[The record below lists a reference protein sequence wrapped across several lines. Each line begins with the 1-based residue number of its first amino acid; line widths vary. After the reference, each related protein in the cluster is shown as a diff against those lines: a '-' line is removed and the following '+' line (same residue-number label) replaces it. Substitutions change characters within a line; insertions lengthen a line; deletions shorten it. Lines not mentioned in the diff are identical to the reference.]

1 MLPRDFDILP
11 WSKSSQPLARTERG
25 VAMPAAIKNAG
36 QYTQWKRLISLP
48 IR

>member
-25 VAMPAAIKNAG
+25 TGMPAAIKNAG
-36 QYTQWKRLISLP
+36 Q
-48 IR
+48 